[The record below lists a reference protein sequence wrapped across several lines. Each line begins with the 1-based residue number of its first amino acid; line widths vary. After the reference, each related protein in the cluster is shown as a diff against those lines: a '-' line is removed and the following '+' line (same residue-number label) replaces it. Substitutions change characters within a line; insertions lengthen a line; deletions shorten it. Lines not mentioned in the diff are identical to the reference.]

1 MVTNPEITKL
11 KQKRAGLVSELN
23 RLKVELANYV
33 LKIKKRDKK
42 GKRKR
47 STPSRSRADVLANI
61 TVTESAI
68 ALTDLELDKLSAEIP
83 FDEAHDGEKL
93 LRLNYEKKRFLDGI
107 KVFVCNL
114 RAEMG
119 RMLLKHYDR
128 KKEVWPAVSMIVERG
143 GSVKLEE
150 GRLQVTLRRFKD
162 REIDYAARHLCED
175 LNRMSPV
182 TLDRFQLPIR
192 FRVQ

>member
-1 MVTNPEITKL
+1 M
-11 KQKRAGLVSELN
+11 SELN
-23 RLKVELANYV
+23 RLKVELANHV
-33 LKIKKRDKK
+33 LKQRDKP
-42 GKRKR
+42 RKPR
-47 STPSRSRADVLANI
+47 TSARSRADVLADI

-68 ALTDLELDKLSAEIP
+68 LLTDQELDKLSAEIP

-93 LRLNYEKKRFLDGI
+93 LRLNHEKKRCLDGI

-114 RAEMG
+114 RTEMG
-119 RMLLKHYDR
+119 RMMLKHYDW

-143 GSVKLEE
+143 GLVKLEE
-150 GRLQVTLRRFKD
+150 GRFLVTLRRFQD

-182 TLDRFQLPIR
+182 TLDRFHFPIR
-192 FRVQ
+192 CQVQ